1 MISENYMTLVHHR
14 RAFFERDPLLLRS
27 HLAIRPTSAVVV
39 AVVQAGQVSEHLM
52 PVEVVVVPFVVVAAP
67 FDLAVDS

>member
-27 HLAIRPTSAVVV
+27 HLAIRPTSA
-39 AVVQAGQVSEHLM
+39 A
-52 PVEVVVVPFVVVAAP
+52 VVVPFVAAVAVP